1 MVTRYEF
8 ELPWPVST
16 NRYWRHTGKFTLL
29 SREARRY
36 RMMAVSRLAGMKP
49 LEGDLSLT
57 AHFYPPDR
65 RRRDLDNVGGKCLID
80 SMMHAGLMRD
90 DHQIKRIHLEML
102 EPMDGGK
109 VFVVLE
115 TLVKDNDDGK
125 EQLPRVEEQTLGSD
139 RHG

>member
-1 MVTRYEF
+1 MVSRYEF

-16 NRYWRHTGKFTLL
+16 NRYWRHVGHYTLL

-36 RMMAVSRLAGMKP
+36 HMMAVSRLSGMKP
-49 LEGDLSLT
+49 LEGELSLT

-80 SMMHAGLMRD
+80 SMVKAGLMHD
-90 DHQIKRIHLEML
+90 DEQIKRIHLEML
-102 EPMDGGK
+102 EPMQGGK

-115 TLVKDNDDGK
+115 PLVRNKDNG
-125 EQLPRVEEQTLGSD
+125 
-139 RHG
+139 